1 MSGDGLNTPGYIIP
15 SVRYRD
21 APAAIEWLCRA
32 FGFTPLL
39 VVPGE
44 DGAIA
49 HAELTLGKGM
59 IMLGS
64 ADANGAEEETGPPPE
79 NGPATHS
86 VYVVVE
92 HVDTHYER
100 ARDAG
105 PTSFTSLRTSTTGDV
120 CMGRGTRKVTCGI
133 SGRMTPGQSTPATVD
148 TTGEQS

>member
-1 MSGDGLNTPGYIIP
+1 MSGDGLNAPGYIIP

-64 ADANGAEEETGPPPE
+64 ADANGPEEETGPPPE

-92 HVDTHYER
+92 QVDTHYER

-105 PTSFTSLRTSTTGDV
+105 ANIVYELEDQHYGGRLYGSRDPEGHLWYFGSYDPWAVNSGD
-120 CMGRGTRKVTCGI
+120 G
-133 SGRMTPGQSTPATVD
+133 
-148 TTGEQS
+148 